1 MRGCIEG
8 VMLSILDDLLLDPDV
23 KDHSDQ
29 TNYSS
34 LELFPYYAQLC
45 KEPRN
50 GILPDKSETTLSI
63 DESCSKPGADPRWNT
78 IVTEESS
85 LPGPSRM
92 DFLSS
97 LEFQNFAE
105 SILESTL
112 YNLMQE
118 ANADEWD
125 VTKFPMLFSKTG

>member
-1 MRGCIEG
+1 
-8 VMLSILDDLLLDPDV
+8 MLSILDDLLLDPDV

-45 KEPRN
+45 AEPRN
-50 GILPDKSETTLSI
+50 GIFPAKSETLNL
-63 DESCSKPGADPRWNT
+63 DVSCSKPGAISRWNT
-78 IVTEESS
+78 ILTEESPAS
-85 LPGPSRM
+85 GPSRT

-118 ANADEWD
+118 ANAEEWD
-125 VTKFPMLFSKTG
+125 LTKFPMLFSKTD

>member
-1 MRGCIEG
+1 
-8 VMLSILDDLLLDPDV
+8 MLSILDDLLLDPDV

-45 KEPRN
+45 PDPRN
-50 GILPDKSETTLSI
+50 GIFPAKSETLNL
-63 DESCSKPGADPRWNT
+63 DEPDVNPRWNT
-78 IVTEESS
+78 IVTEESPVS
-85 LPGPSRM
+85 GPSRT

-118 ANADEWD
+118 ANAEEWD
-125 VTKFPMLFSKTG
+125 LTKFPMLFSKTD